1 MGIVLIFFGV
11 LEGLA
16 SCAQIWTNIY
26 QNEALVMPYSSTGLV
41 PAKSKKHKKI
51 AKGYLEQT
59 CKDAVCCD
67 VLREN
72 MHLLPQGDGRALDL
86 ACGMGGNAIS
96 LAQGSK
102 LDVLAWDISSVAI
115 SKISSLGN

>member
-1 MGIVLIFFGV
+1 MKN
-11 LEGLA
+11 
-16 SCAQIWTNIY
+16 WDNI
-26 QNEALVMPYSSTGLV
+26 
-41 PAKSKKHKKI
+41 
-51 AKGYLEQT
+51 YLEQM

-72 MHLLPQGDGRALDL
+72 MHLLPQGYGRALDL

-102 LDVLAWDISSVAI
+102 LEVCAWDISSVAI
-115 SKISSLGN
+115 SKISRIGNGLIYFKSIILPQIFDFDYFFKILQQNY

>member
-1 MGIVLIFFGV
+1 MKN
-11 LEGLA
+11 
-16 SCAQIWTNIY
+16 WDNI
-26 QNEALVMPYSSTGLV
+26 
-41 PAKSKKHKKI
+41 
-51 AKGYLEQT
+51 YLEQT

-72 MHLLPQGDGRALDL
+72 MHLLPQGHGRALDL

-102 LDVLAWDISSVAI
+102 LEVLAWDISSVAI
-115 SKISSLGN
+115 SKILSLGNKLICFESLMVATSL